1 MAPGTLIVP
10 VLINAGPMQR
20 IACLQLLI
28 RIEMIPTLATIFLRT
43 RVPRYSERL
52 KATARKLDE
61 VLL

>member
-1 MAPGTLIVP
+1 
-10 VLINAGPMQR
+10 
-20 IACLQLLI
+20 
-28 RIEMIPTLATIFLRT
+28 MIPTLATIFLRT